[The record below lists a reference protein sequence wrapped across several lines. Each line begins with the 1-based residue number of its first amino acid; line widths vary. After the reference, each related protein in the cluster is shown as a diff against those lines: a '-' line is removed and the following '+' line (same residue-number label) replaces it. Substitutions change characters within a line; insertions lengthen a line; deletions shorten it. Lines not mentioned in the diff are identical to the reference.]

1 MLTANTRAA
10 GLSAHVTGT
19 GPSIV
24 FLHSLL
30 SDRGSLEPMVPLLSD
45 RFRLVLLDLPGFGG
59 SPRVEGGLEGQAD
72 AVAAA
77 VAATCPGE
85 TPILFGNGY
94 GSFLALATALRHPHL
109 SSGLFLAGCGAGFT
123 EEGRGAFRF
132 MAAKAAGEGLE
143 SIAQT
148 AMLRLFPPAMAAR
161 VPQTLAERRAAFVA
175 TDPEVFGEA
184 CAILAT
190 LDLREAARGLAVPV
204 FACAGTLD
212 AATPP
217 VMARELANLVPNGT
231 FHEIADC
238 AHVPTLQAPAEVA
251 VLLTGFAR
259 ALEAPMAGAVAAR
272 AH

>member
-1 MLTANTRAA
+1 MLTANTSAA

-59 SPRVEGGLEGQAD
+59 SPRAGGLDAQAD

-77 VAATCPGE
+77 VAAACPGE

-94 GSFLALATALRHPHL
+94 GSFLALATALRHPQL

-132 MAAKAAGEGLE
+132 MAAKAGTDGLE
-143 SIAQT
+143 AIAET
-148 AMLRLFPPAMAAR
+148 AMLRLFPAAMAAR

-184 CAILAT
+184 CGILAT
-190 LDLREAARGLAVPV
+190 LDLKDAARHLAVPV
-204 FACAGTLD
+204 FACAGALD

-217 VMARELANLVPNGT
+217 VMARELADLVPNGT
-231 FHEIADC
+231 FHEIPDC

-251 VLLTGFAR
+251 VLLTGFVR
-259 ALEAPMAGAVAAR
+259 TVEAPPEPVAASQ
-272 AH
+272 AG

>member
-1 MLTANTRAA
+1 MLTANTSAA

-59 SPRVEGGLEGQAD
+59 SPRVEGGLDGQAD

-77 VAATCPGE
+77 VAAACPGE

-132 MAAKAAGEGLE
+132 MAAKARADGLE
-143 SIAQT
+143 AIAQT

-175 TDPEVFGEA
+175 TDPEVFGVA
-184 CAILAT
+184 CGILAS

-217 VMARELANLVPNGT
+217 AMAQELADLVPRGT

-251 VLLTGFAR
+251 VRLAGFAR
-259 ALEAPMAGAVAAR
+259 ALEAPMSEAVAAR

>member
-10 GLSAHVTGT
+10 GLSAHITGT

-45 RFRLVLLDLPGFGG
+45 SFRLVLLDLPGFGG
-59 SPRVEGGLEGQAD
+59 SPRVEGGLDGQAD

-77 VAATCPGE
+77 VAEACPGE

-94 GSFLALATALRHPHL
+94 GSFLALATALRHPQL

-132 MAAKAAGEGLE
+132 MAAKAGEEGLE

-148 AMLRLFPPAMAAR
+148 AMLRLFPAAMAAR

-175 TDPEVFGEA
+175 TDPDVFRGA
-184 CAILAT
+184 CGILAT
-190 LDLREAARGLAVPV
+190 LDLKEAARRLAVPV
-204 FACAGTLD
+204 FACAGALD

-217 VMARELANLVPNGT
+217 VMAQELADLVPNGT
-231 FHEIADC
+231 FHEIPDC

-259 ALEAPMAGAVAAR
+259 TLDASSAPLAASRAG
-272 AH
+272 

>member
-10 GLSAHVTGT
+10 GLSAHITGT

-45 RFRLVLLDLPGFGG
+45 SFRLVLLDLPGFGG
-59 SPRVEGGLEGQAD
+59 SPRVEGGLDGQAD

-77 VAATCPGE
+77 VAEACPGE

-94 GSFLALATALRHPHL
+94 GSFLALATALRHPQL

-132 MAAKAAGEGLE
+132 MAAKAGEEGLE

-148 AMLRLFPPAMAAR
+148 AMLRLFPAAMAAR

-175 TDPEVFGEA
+175 TDPDVFREA
-184 CAILAT
+184 CGILAT
-190 LDLREAARGLAVPV
+190 LDLKEAARRLAVPV
-204 FACAGTLD
+204 FACAGALD

-217 VMARELANLVPNGT
+217 VMAQELADLVPNGT
-231 FHEIADC
+231 FHEIPDC

-259 ALEAPMAGAVAAR
+259 TLEASSAPLAASRAG
-272 AH
+272 

>member
-10 GLSAHVTGT
+10 GLSAHITGT

-45 RFRLVLLDLPGFGG
+45 SFRLVLLDLPGFGG
-59 SPRVEGGLEGQAD
+59 SPRVDGGLDGQAD
-72 AVAAA
+72 AVAEA
-77 VAATCPGE
+77 VAEACPGE

-94 GSFLALATALRHPHL
+94 GSFLALATALRHPQL

-132 MAAKAAGEGLE
+132 MAAKAGEEGLE

-148 AMLRLFPPAMAAR
+148 AMLRLFPAAMAAR

-175 TDPEVFGEA
+175 TDPDVFREA
-184 CAILAT
+184 CGILAT
-190 LDLREAARGLAVPV
+190 LDLKEAARRLAVPV
-204 FACAGTLD
+204 FACAGALD

-217 VMARELANLVPNGT
+217 VMAQELADLVPNGT
-231 FHEIADC
+231 FHEIPDC

-259 ALEAPMAGAVAAR
+259 TLDASSAPLAASRAG
-272 AH
+272 

>member
-10 GLSAHVTGT
+10 GLSAHITGT

-45 RFRLVLLDLPGFGG
+45 SFRLVLLDLPGFGG
-59 SPRVEGGLEGQAD
+59 SPRVEGGLDGQAD

-77 VAATCPGE
+77 VTEACPGE

-94 GSFLALATALRHPHL
+94 GSFLALATALRHPQL

-132 MAAKAAGEGLE
+132 MAAKAGEEGLE

-148 AMLRLFPPAMAAR
+148 AMLRLFPAAMAAR

-175 TDPEVFGEA
+175 TDPDVFREA
-184 CAILAT
+184 CGILAT
-190 LDLREAARGLAVPV
+190 LDLKEAARRLAVPV

-217 VMARELANLVPNGT
+217 VMAQELADLVPNGT
-231 FHEIADC
+231 FHEIPDC

-259 ALEAPMAGAVAAR
+259 TLDASSAPLAASRAG
-272 AH
+272 